1 MPELALGPLVRTMAP
16 FEEDVILEG
25 ALGVPRP

>member
-16 FEEDVILEG
+16 LEEDVIPEG
-25 ALGVPRP
+25 ALGAPSP